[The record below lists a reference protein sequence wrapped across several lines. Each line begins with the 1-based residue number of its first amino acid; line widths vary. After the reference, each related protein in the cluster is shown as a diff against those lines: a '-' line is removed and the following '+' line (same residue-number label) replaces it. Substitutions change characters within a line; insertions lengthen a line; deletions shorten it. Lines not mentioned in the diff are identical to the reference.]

1 MLVPLEKN
9 MQLTARGFA
18 AAWCPTGS
26 LQTVG
31 ARANV
36 DGGFGP
42 GLSFD
47 DARWVSHTTALY
59 AGGAW
64 PSAHPSKAAATVLAR
79 AEFGD
84 LKPDFLK
91 PDFDAELARLVRKI
105 VRGTLAEKKPHV

>member
-1 MLVPLEKN
+1 

-84 LKPDFLK
+84 LKPDL
-91 PDFDAELARLVRKI
+91 DVELARLVRTL